1 MTERILLDRNQ
12 SRKVDQLALEKY
24 GMTGLVLMENAGRGC
39 AELLLRHGPQKAVI
53 LCGGGNNGGD
63 GLVIARHLD
72 RHQVP
77 VEVVLLK
84 HPEQLTGDALENFKI
99 VDLSGISYR
108 YFGPDDDLSELLPI
122 WQGADWVVDAMLG
135 TGATGD
141 PRPPVSQLIQ
151 FINQHAI
158 HALAIDIPSGLD
170 CETGIPGNPTIR
182 ATITAT
188 MVSWKTGFAQPEAK
202 ACLGEVNVVDIGV
215 PRALLEEVFAKAE
228 KSGR

>member
-1 MTERILLDRNQ
+1 KVGTMSLHCRSFPAKGDLMTERILLDRNQ

-99 VDLSGISYR
+99 VDLSGISY
-108 YFGPDDDLSELLPI
+108 
-122 WQGADWVVDAMLG
+122 
-135 TGATGD
+135 
-141 PRPPVSQLIQ
+141 
-151 FINQHAI
+151 
-158 HALAIDIPSGLD
+158 
-170 CETGIPGNPTIR
+170 
-182 ATITAT
+182 
-188 MVSWKTGFAQPEAK
+188 
-202 ACLGEVNVVDIGV
+202 
-215 PRALLEEVFAKAE
+215 
-228 KSGR
+228 